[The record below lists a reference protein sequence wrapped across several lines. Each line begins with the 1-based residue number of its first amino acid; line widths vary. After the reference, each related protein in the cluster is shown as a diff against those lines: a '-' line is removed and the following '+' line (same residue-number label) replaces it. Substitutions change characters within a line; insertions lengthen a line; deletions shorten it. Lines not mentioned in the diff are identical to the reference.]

1 MRLSPGHHRR
11 IILSTAA
18 IAALVITIGPGADA
32 ATRSKKKTP
41 VTKARAIA
49 PGKPCPQVGTTDA
62 GTGLDCVQV
71 GTSKLWEV
79 RGTKANPFRLNDTG
93 KYTAYEGNQYTLK
106 LTGITAL
113 TPADIKPGGTGKYPI
128 PTGAVPVRIGAELT
142 YVGPKDSN
150 DLPASVKSLVAVDS
164 AGKKYETYAGDDK
177 AGGGECSQF
186 GDVDS
191 NGTRA
196 LVKGTP
202 LTSGLCVVVPASAVG
217 PTLLVNLNWIND
229 PSGIWFKTTP

>member
-1 MRLSPGHHRR
+1 MRLSHGHHRR

-18 IAALVITIGPGADA
+18 IAALVITIGPGAEA

-41 VTKARAIA
+41 VTKAR
-49 PGKPCPQVGTTDA
+49 
-62 GTGLDCVQV
+62 
-71 GTSKLWEV
+71 SKLWEV
-79 RGTKANPFRLNDTG
+79 RGTTG

-128 PTGAVPVRIGAELT
+128 PTGAVPVRIAAELT

-150 DLPASVKSLVAVDS
+150 DLPASVTSLVAVDS
-164 AGKKYETYAGDDK
+164 VGKKYETYAGDDK